1 MKSIVAKPVVIIL
14 PVFISCIL
22 RLPFIRASKLLLRFN
37 PLSPSISISIDTYK
51 CCLIDGITRLHLYM
65 NQYILYI
72 MVKTTID
79 IPDEKW
85 KKFSIKVIEEY
96 GGRKKNDVIE
106 ELIDKYLKE
115 KEKGAK

>member
-1 MKSIVAKPVVIIL
+1 MWTGFVSCNSRL
-14 PVFISCIL
+14 FIQTFES
-22 RLPFIRASKLLLRFN
+22 LLKFN
-37 PLSPSISISIDTYK
+37 PLSPSIRTSDTYK
-51 CCLIDGITRLHLYM
+51 LCLIDGITGLHLYI
-65 NQYILYI
+65 NPYVLCI

-96 GGRKKNDVIE
+96 GGRKKNDVII

-115 KEKGAK
+115 KEKSSK

>member
-1 MKSIVAKPVVIIL
+1 MN
-14 PVFISCIL
+14 
-22 RLPFIRASKLLLRFN
+22 PFI
-37 PLSPSISISIDTYK
+37 
-51 CCLIDGITRLHLYM
+51 LY
-65 NQYILYI
+65 N

-106 ELIDKYLKE
+106 ELIEKYLNENRKE
-115 KEKGAK
+115 NLRK

>member
-1 MKSIVAKPVVIIL
+1 
-14 PVFISCIL
+14 
-22 RLPFIRASKLLLRFN
+22 
-37 PLSPSISISIDTYK
+37 
-51 CCLIDGITRLHLYM
+51 
-65 NQYILYI
+65 

-85 KKFSIKVIEEY
+85 KKFSIKVIEQY

-115 KEKGAK
+115 GEKNKK

>member
-1 MKSIVAKPVVIIL
+1 M
-14 PVFISCIL
+14 
-22 RLPFIRASKLLLRFN
+22 
-37 PLSPSISISIDTYK
+37 YK
-51 CCLIDGITRLHLYM
+51 EHGDW
-65 NQYILYI
+65 

-106 ELIDKYLKE
+106 ELIDAYLNERKKE
-115 KEKGAK
+115 ASKK

>member
-1 MKSIVAKPVVIIL
+1 MIVSQLQV
-14 PVFISCIL
+14 S
-22 RLPFIRASKLLLRFN
+22 PFRCVEGVTLKYESVDNR
-37 PLSPSISISIDTYK
+37 
-51 CCLIDGITRLHLYM
+51 R
-65 NQYILYI
+65 

-79 IPDEKW
+79 IPDDKW

-115 KEKGAK
+115 KDKAKK

>member
-1 MKSIVAKPVVIIL
+1 M
-14 PVFISCIL
+14 
-22 RLPFIRASKLLLRFN
+22 N
-37 PLSPSISISIDTYK
+37 PLI
-51 CCLIDGITRLHLYM
+51 IDG
-65 NQYILYI
+65 

-79 IPDEKW
+79 IPDDKW

-115 KEKGAK
+115 KDKAKK